1 MQGQEVCRA
10 DSPEQRGPESKLML
24 QGARQLMSKGHK
36 VSQDQG
42 MESRAPPPTDTL
54 LMSEV

>member
-1 MQGQEVCRA
+1 MQGQEMCRA
-10 DSPEQRGPESKLML
+10 DSPEQRGPESELVS
-24 QGARQLMSKGHK
+24 QRARQLMSKGHK

-42 MESRAPPPTDTL
+42 MESRAPTTDTL

>member
-10 DSPEQRGPESKLML
+10 DSPEQRGPESKLVS
-24 QGARQLMSKGHK
+24 QGARELMSKGHK

-42 MESRAPPPTDTL
+42 MEFRAPTTDTL
-54 LMSEV
+54 LISEV

>member
-42 MESRAPPPTDTL
+42 MESRAPPPQTHC
-54 LMSEV
+54 